1 MMAGFSRVLAAV
13 VLLSVSATSLP
24 AHPTPSSA
32 QPLWEDQRSVS
43 ASAPQTLSVVGED
56 VPVAYVSGA
65 DGLLA
70 SAWLGSAD
78 GKLYLNG
85 AISSDNGAT
94 WTPTS
99 RRALDVDAL
108 HQPTLRLVSHQG
120 SFVVARTYSTG
131 SHQAGWT
138 TSVEA
143 LRLDSTGTWGEPQ
156 RLSDLTLASDVQ
168 LATHSAGITATWVER
183 GGLLIGRTSLDGG
196 ASWGAPA
203 LITVMRNKS
212 LAPQRVVEQDGA
224 LIALW
229 LESNVSEDQPD
240 SLMAARSMDGGTT
253 WGDKSLVMGGV
264 DMVPLPSVVHTNT
277 SVLVAIGV
285 REQGSDEYSTEL
297 RVSNDGGVSWQTPGW
312 AAPEDADWHWMYAND
327 DTLVITTTD
336 SGIQRSTDG
345 GLTWT
350 EITYPFGKSWSE
362 IGYGSLFGDSLYLTQ
377 WLYPGAYG
385 LRVSHD
391 LGETWKSTIL
401 TRTQSAGP
409 SMTPVFAQSG
419 SGVVIVWTERE
430 PEEDFS
436 SVRVA
441 SIIETERRGGQD
453 RYETAVLI
461 SQQFDSFAKRSGSVV
476 YIATGSNFP
485 DALVASTAA
494 ASRQGPL
501 LLTRHAGLDVATLNE
516 LRRLNP
522 EGVVIVGGASVVSE
536 RVRAQA
542 ASVVGAANVTR
553 IGGANRY
560 GTARLVVQDAFPRLT
575 TLYIATGRDFPDA
588 LAAAAAAA
596 SRDAAVMVTDGR
608 SNMIGADL
616 DRLLRTSGVQ
626 RVVIAGGPSAVSR
639 GIEAELES
647 RLGPSNVTRIGGATR
662 FETSSLLS
670 ASGGP
675 YGGTTFLAT
684 GSSFADALGGGA
696 LAGATGSRLFTVP
709 SHCVPNDV
717 LVQLAGTQRVVLLG
731 GPSTLF
737 QNVRYLEPC

>member
-1 MMAGFSRVLAAV
+1 MAGFSRVLAAV
-13 VLLSVSATSLP
+13 VLLSVTATALH
-24 AHPTPSSA
+24 AHPAPSSA
-32 QPLWEDQRSVS
+32 QQLWEDQRSVA
-43 ASAPQTLSVVGED
+43 ASAPQTLSVEGED
-56 VPVAYVSGA
+56 VPVAYASGS

-70 SAWLGSAD
+70 SAWIGSTD
-78 GKLYLNG
+78 GKLFLNG
-85 AISSDNGAT
+85 TISRDNGAT

-108 HQPTLRLVSHQG
+108 HQPTLRLVSHHG
-120 SFVVARTYSTG
+120 SFVVARVYTTG

-143 LRLDSTGTWGEPQ
+143 LQLDSTGTWGEPQ
-156 RLSDLTLASDVQ
+156 RLSDLTLASGVQ
-168 LATHSAGITATWVER
+168 FATHNAGITATWVER

-196 ASWGAPA
+196 VSWGAPTV
-203 LITVMRNKS
+203 ISVMRNKA
-212 LAPQRVVEQDGA
+212 LVPQRVVEQDGT

-229 LESNVSEDQPD
+229 IEADVSEDQPD
-240 SLMAARSMDGGTT
+240 SLMAARSVDGGTT
-253 WGDKSLVMGGV
+253 WGEKSLVMGGV
-264 DMVPLPSVVHTNT
+264 DMSLLPSVVHTNT

-285 REQGSDEYSTEL
+285 REEGSDVYPTEL

-312 AAPEDADWHWMYAND
+312 AAPEDADWEWMFAND
-327 DTLVITTTD
+327 DTLLITTTD

-350 EITYPFGKSWSE
+350 EVAYPFSKSWSTL
-362 IGYGSLFGDSLYLTQ
+362 GDGALFGDSLYLTH
-377 WLYPGAYG
+377 WLPNGGYQ

-391 LGETWKSTIL
+391 LGETWKSAVWA
-401 TRTQSAGP
+401 RTP
-409 SMTPVFAQSG
+409 STGSSMNPVFVSSG
-419 SGVVIVWTERE
+419 SGVAIVWTTRE
-430 PEEDFS
+430 PGQDYS

-461 SQQFDSFAKRSGSVV
+461 SQEFDSFSKRSGSVV

-522 EGVVIVGGASVVSE
+522 ESVVIVGGASVVSE
-536 RVRAQA
+536 QVRTQA

-560 GTARLVVQDAFPRLT
+560 ETARLVVQGAFPRLT
-575 TLYIATGRDFPDA
+575 TLYVATGRDFPDA

-596 SRDAAVMVTDGR
+596 SQDAAVMVTDGR
-608 SNMIGADL
+608 SNTIGADL
-616 DRLLRTSGVQ
+616 DELLRTLGVQ
-626 RVVIAGGPSAVSR
+626 RVVIAGGSSAVSL

-647 RLGPSNVTRIGGATR
+647 RLGPSNVTRIGGANR

-675 YGGTTFLAT
+675 YGGTTYLAT

-696 LAGATGSRLFTVP
+696 LAGATGSRLFAVP
-709 SHCVPNDV
+709 AQCVPNDV

-737 QNVRYLEPC
+737 RNVRSLEPC